1 MPSAKA
7 GPRHPG
13 GAPQP
18 AQPPALP
25 AHTPRDAGRGGNV
38 APARRLTQA
47 AVMAG
52 GRRQPSRTLST
63 ANPAVASHPR
73 PRALG
78 KVASP
83 KRLCLG
89 LTTRE
94 PVCNVTQE
102 LKENR
107 ESKEWEPVCNV
118 TWELKENRE
127 SKERPVAAGTVL
139 GAAVSGLFAMWLW
152 PAKGILVTHGRWQ
165 LLADKQTV
173 SPLPGATAAMNTT
186 WQSSCRCEAWGVSRT
201 PLQQHQAPK
210 AGSAG
215 DQLSQELKRVKNEL
229 EQVKGELAD
238 KTAQCEAYRRVIC
251 SLQAQLRAAGI
262 HLEDVAVEESGDSGR
277 K

>member
-139 GAAVSGLFAMWLW
+139 GAGWSEQNL
-152 PAKGILVTHGRWQ
+152 RQ
-165 LLADKQTV
+165 
-173 SPLPGATAAMNTT
+173 GATAAMNTT

-210 AGSAG
+210 AGVNVKMGPRSDVLRGSAG